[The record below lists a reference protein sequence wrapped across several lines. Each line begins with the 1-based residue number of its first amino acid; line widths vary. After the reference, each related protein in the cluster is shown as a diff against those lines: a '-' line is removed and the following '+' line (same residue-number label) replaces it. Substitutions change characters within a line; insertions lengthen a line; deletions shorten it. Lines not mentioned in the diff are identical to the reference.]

1 MKCSKDH
8 TSYEGNRHIIMREIF
23 EFYMFA
29 LIDTNAL
36 IHEFDK
42 EERAHEAN
50 APERQKERKTE

>member
-1 MKCSKDH
+1 
-8 TSYEGNRHIIMREIF
+8 MREIF